1 MESRDFSYWHSWVP
15 LSPPAMVAFF
25 PLSAFSAL
33 GGPCC
38 AGCSSGPMLTPSRLA
53 LENSACVCMRK
64 PFPGDYLDNPS
75 PHCPHSAPGSGRDC
89 VCPEV
94 GVLFLE
100 DRHPMDQPCPSP
112 KLPGVP
118 NVSGLAFP
126 ALVPSQGL
134 SALAAALATTAHG
147 ICPIQLDCTILAPP
161 RVPSS
166 SKPSP
171 PAPPG
176 CLLVMP
182 VLAQPTWGPAF
193 CQWAVMSGQ
202 RSPAS
207 P

>member
-1 MESRDFSYWHSWVP
+1 
-15 LSPPAMVAFF
+15 
-25 PLSAFSAL
+25 
-33 GGPCC
+33 
-38 AGCSSGPMLTPSRLA
+38 
-53 LENSACVCMRK
+53 
-64 PFPGDYLDNPS
+64 
-75 PHCPHSAPGSGRDC
+75 
-89 VCPEV
+89 
-94 GVLFLE
+94 
-100 DRHPMDQPCPSP
+100 MDQPCPSP
-112 KLPGVP
+112 KLPRVP

-182 VLAQPTWGPAF
+182 VLAQLTWGPAF
-193 CQWAVMSGQ
+193 CQWAVTSGQ